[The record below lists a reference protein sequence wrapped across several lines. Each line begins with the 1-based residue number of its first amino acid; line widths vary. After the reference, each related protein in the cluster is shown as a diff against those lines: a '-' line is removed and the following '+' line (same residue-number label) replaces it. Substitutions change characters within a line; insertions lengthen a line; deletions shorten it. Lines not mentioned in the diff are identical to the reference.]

1 MSLQRNPA
9 LLLPPSYDGFV
20 SRGDPDDLRMGDAI
34 DRGEMPGP
42 NARIVLIGSP
52 QDEGVRRN
60 GGRQGAAG
68 GPAAFRTMLARLTPY
83 APDSRA

>member
-1 MSLQRNPA
+1 MSLRRNPS
-9 LLLPPSYDGFV
+9 LLLPPSYDAFV
-20 SRGDPDDLRMGDAI
+20 SRGDPDDLRMGDTI
-34 DRGEMPGP
+34 DRGEAPGSDI
-42 NARIVLIGSP
+42 RVVLIGCP